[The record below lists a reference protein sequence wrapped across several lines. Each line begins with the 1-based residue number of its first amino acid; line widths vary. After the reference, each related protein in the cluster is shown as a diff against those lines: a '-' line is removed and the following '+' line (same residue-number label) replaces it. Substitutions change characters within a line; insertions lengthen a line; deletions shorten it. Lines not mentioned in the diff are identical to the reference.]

1 MVVLFG
7 VIPVFT
13 LLQIEQQPTDYVA
26 EYITEDEQAA
36 EEWWATQWSQPA
48 EPGLPHF
55 DYSNCNEVPF

>member
-1 MVVLFG
+1 MVLFG
-7 VIPVFT
+7 IIPVFT
-13 LLQIEQQPTDYVA
+13 PLQIEQQLTDYVA

-36 EEWWATQWSQPA
+36 EDWWATQWTQPA